1 MINKIV
7 LFIMLGFV
15 IELIMH
21 LYKVGSGDPESSKFL
36 LNLIYFLKAVFG

>member
-21 LYKVGSGDPESSKFL
+21 LYKAGSGDPESSKFL